1 MNAEKKNT
9 IKNKINS
16 VVQWV
21 ILLGVFGGIFAAAI
35 AWGEWKNIMQERMF
49 KDSNERVRTEQHIA
63 EPFSKYKMQL
73 KNDSILMQQK
83 FLNIAFDTINV
94 RYANDE
100 EDKKSR
106 IKSRARRDSS
116 YFSIIES
123 QKKSDSVQIE
133 IQREQRNTSNAIQL
147 ILQKLDTVQ

>member
-21 ILLGVFGGIFAAAI
+21 ILLGVFGGILGAAI

-63 EPFSKYKMQL
+63 EPFSRYKMQL

-83 FLNIAFDTINV
+83 FLNTAFDTINV

-116 YFSIIES
+116 YFSIIKS

-147 ILQKLDTVQ
+147 ILQKLDTAQ